1 VVVVIIIHYPCHY
14 GWHNLFHINPLIIVG
29 LISNHSLYHCDQLI
43 YKLFSLS
50 KEIFHLIT
58 FFYPK
63 NIFHMISFC
72 CTENIFHLIPFSYLE
87 SILHMVLFSHS
98 RIIFN
103 CTHCL
108 LYLFIIFMLI
118 IHLLIISHNYSS
130 HWYYIHLLP
139 SISQSLTFINF
150 IFVYF
155 SSILHSYTHIIFTF
169 T

>member
-1 VVVVIIIHYPCHY
+1 MVVLIIIHYSCHY
-14 GWHNLFHINPLIIVG
+14 GWHNFFHINPLISVG

-43 YKLFSLS
+43 YKSFSLS

-58 FFYPK
+58 FFYLK
-63 NIFHMISFC
+63 NIFHMVSFC
-72 CTENIFHLIPFSYLE
+72 CTKNIFHLIPFSHLE

-108 LYLFIIFMLI
+108 FYLFIIFMLI

-130 HWYYIHLLP
+130 HWHYIHLP
-139 SISQSLTFINF
+139 VSIFNHLFSLIF